1 MVRHPQRYLLS
12 RFGRGR
18 LHRRQN
24 REIVRHLLAECPDC
38 RQLTSRLLPALPTGL
53 GTEPGTSDAQSHG
66 GQGRIMGPRLHY
78 GAAFARAG
86 AEVDRRSIA
95 LQAERTV
102 AAELLPELLAQPF
115 ERQQALIDAEA
126 SRFNTW
132 GFCELLLDVAG
143 EWGFQDPARALALST
158 LGVAVVERL
167 DAETYGKARVD
178 DLGARAWAC
187 LGNAQRI
194 RSDFRAAEKSFARAE
209 QLLKAGTGDPIE
221 KAQILLI
228 KASLYGN
235 QQRFRE
241 AFRILDRVAA
251 IGRRCEDAHLYGR
264 GLITRGFLLGLA
276 GDPEAAIRNLTEG
289 LQRVEPASD
298 PRLVVAAQHNLT
310 LYLVESGRYVEA
322 LQLLNSARPLY
333 HQIGDQMNLLR
344 LRWLEG
350 KIASALG
357 HFKEAEDFLRGVHK
371 ELIDRELGY
380 DAALLSLDLATI
392 YARDGRTSEMR
403 RLAEEMLQ
411 IFKSRDIHREAV
423 AALFVFQKAAEMER
437 VTLGLI
443 REVSGYLKESR
454 AT

>member
-1 MVRHPQRYLLS
+1 MVRHPQRSLLS

-18 LHRRQN
+18 LQRHQN

-38 RQLTSRLLPALPTGL
+38 RHLTSRLLPSGL
-53 GTEPGTSDAQSHG
+53 GTEPGAESHERD
-66 GQGRIMGPRLHY
+66 GRIRTPRLHY
-78 GAAFARAG
+78 GPAFARAG

-95 LQAERTV
+95 LQAERAA

-115 ERQQALIDAEA
+115 ERQQALIDEKA

-132 GFCELLLDVAG
+132 GLCELLLDSAS

-167 DAETYGKARVD
+167 DAETYGKTRVD

-194 RSDFRAAEKSFARAE
+194 RSDFRAAELSFARAE
-209 QLLKAGTGDPIE
+209 RLLKAGTGDPIE

-251 IGRRCEDAHLYGR
+251 IGRRCDDPYLCGR
-264 GLITRGFLLGLA
+264 ALITRGFLLGLA

-289 LQRVEPASD
+289 LQRVESASD

-310 LYLVESGRYVEA
+310 LYLVESGRYLEA
-322 LQLLNSARPLY
+322 LQLLNNARPLY

-357 HFKEAEDFLRGVHK
+357 NFKEAEDFLRSVHK

-454 AT
+454 AS

>member
-1 MVRHPQRYLLS
+1 MVRHPQQSLLT

-24 REIVRHLLAECPDC
+24 REVVRHLLAECPDC
-38 RQLTSRLLPALPTGL
+38 RHLTSRLLPTLPTGL
-53 GTEPGTSDAQSHG
+53 GSEQGAPDAESHG
-66 GQGRIMGPRLHY
+66 RTTVPRLRY
-78 GAAFARAG
+78 AAAFAQAG

-102 AAELLPELLAQPF
+102 AAELLPELLAQPC
-115 ERQQALIDAEA
+115 ERQQALISEEA

-132 GFCELLLDVAG
+132 GFCELLLDAASD
-143 EWGFQDPARALALST
+143 WGFQDPARALALSR
-158 LGVAVVERL
+158 LGVAIVERL
-167 DAETYGKARVD
+167 DAGTYGKARVD

-209 QLLKAGTGDPIE
+209 RLLKVGTGDPIE

-251 IGRRCEDAHLYGR
+251 IGRRCEDSHLHGR

-289 LQRVEPASD
+289 LQRVDTASD

-310 LYLVESGRYVEA
+310 LYLVESGRYLEA
-322 LQLLNSARPLY
+322 LQLLDSARPLY

-357 HFKEAEDFLRGVHK
+357 HFKEAEDFLRSVHK

-380 DAALLSLDLATI
+380 DAALLSLDLATL
-392 YARDGRTSEMR
+392 YAREGRTSEMR

-423 AALFVFQKAAEMER
+423 AALCVFQKAAEMER

>member
-24 REIVRHLLAECPDC
+24 REIVRHLLAECPNC
-38 RQLTSRLLPALPTGL
+38 RQLTSRLLPTLPTGL
-53 GTEPGTSDAQSHG
+53 AAAPGTSDAECHRGHG
-66 GQGRIMGPRLHY
+66 RSMGPCLHY

-95 LQAERTV
+95 LQAERAV

-115 ERQQALIDAEA
+115 ERQQALIEA
-126 SRFNTW
+126 DDSRFNTW
-132 GFCELLLDVAG
+132 GFCGLLLDAAS

-167 DAETYGKARVD
+167 DAETYGKARID

-194 RSDFRAAEKSFARAE
+194 RSDFRAAEESFARAE

-251 IGRRCEDAHLYGR
+251 IGRRCEDSHLYGR

-411 IFKSRDIHREAV
+411 IFKSRDIHREAA